1 MTTNVKAMLAAIH
14 DTGLGEMI
22 RSVWW
27 AFATL
32 ETLHFLGLCML
43 IGAMIVVDLRLI
55 GHFKQASIKMVL
67 PLTYIAIAGFV
78 INTLSGI
85 GFFASNPTVYYTNPA
100 FRLKVLLILLA
111 GLNVAW
117 FELKERKKL
126 LALPEGADPDRET
139 KIVAMLSL
147 MLWLGVL
154 ILGRLLPTF
163 VQPEE

>member
-1 MTTNVKAMLAAIH
+1 MTGSEKAMLALVH
-14 DTGLGEMI
+14 DTSLGEAV
-22 RSVWW
+22 RSLWW

-55 GHFKQASIKMVL
+55 GYFKQASIKAVL
-67 PLTYIAIAGFV
+67 VLTHVAIAGFV

-85 GFFASNPTVYYTNPA
+85 GFVASNPTVYYTNPA
-100 FRLKVLLILLA
+100 FRLKVLLIVIA

-126 LALPEGADPDRET
+126 LALPEGADPDGET
-139 KIVAMLSL
+139 KFVATLSL
-147 MLWLGVL
+147 VLWFGVL

-163 VQPEE
+163 VQPE